1 MSGSH
6 AGILGIPVQK
16 INFLFDDLTN
26 NARGYLKKKME
37 TKGCSPSF
45 ATISGVHCLSCVDP
59 FSLPVDKTL
68 P

>member
-26 NARGYLKKKME
+26 NARGYLKKKNGN
-37 TKGCSPSF
+37 KG
-45 ATISGVHCLSCVDP
+45 L
-59 FSLPVDKTL
+59 
-68 P
+68 